1 MGPGKADE
9 NLQFRDF
16 IWQHLK
22 TSRTENYSRKLSFSL
37 SHVHGSVVDF
47 FFNFFFS
54 LGVVRETGT
63 SVLTDPKN
71 RRDFNL
77 RDIILLE
84 TEEQMS

>member
-1 MGPGKADE
+1 M
-9 NLQFRDF
+9 
-16 IWQHLK
+16 
-22 TSRTENYSRKLSFSL
+22 ENYSRKLSFSLSLSL

-47 FFNFFFS
+47 FFNFFFF